1 MGVAHD
7 RVAIWKDVL
16 DVSAMHDPAHPA
28 IAVPVPARLALVSI
42 TGFWAVWLAL
52 VTGRAWVMGWPDQ
65 GGMLVRRLGMTLIG
79 LGLAWC
85 LHLTLRRT
93 AAALL
98 PIRAAAAFLTCAPA
112 AMLFA
117 ALNSYLFYRWLPVPS
132 VLPDLARWEDGA
144 VLRTAI
150 ADGFVTWYFFF
161 AAWAAFLLA
170 LGVVGEVRAV
180 ERQRAAAETAA
191 HDARLAMLRL
201 QVDPHFLFNA
211 LNALAAMVAGG
222 ETRAAG
228 AMIRNLAAF
237 FRAGLVENPVADI
250 PLADE
255 VEFQRLYLAI
265 EQARFGDRLSV
276 EINVARSLHGIM
288 LPPLILQP
296 LIENAVKH
304 GLGATTARVTIGI
317 CGRCEGGVLQLHVS
331 DRACGTSAR
340 ATVASWPSTGIGLAN
355 VRARLAARFGPG
367 AALTAG
373 AAEGGWETTLSIPM
387 TGTDG

>member
-1 MGVAHD
+1 M
-7 RVAIWKDVL
+7 L
-16 DVSAMHDPAHPA
+16 DIPAMHDPARPA
-28 IAVPVPARLALVSI
+28 VAIPVSTRLALASI
-42 TGFWAVWLAL
+42 AGFWAVWLAL
-52 VTGRAWVMGWPDQ
+52 VTGRALVMGWPDQ
-65 GGMLVRRLGMTLIG
+65 GGMLARRLGMTLVG
-79 LGLAWC
+79 VGLAWC
-85 LHLTLRRT
+85 IHMGLRRMVSVR
-93 AAALL
+93 L
-98 PIRAAAAFLTCAPA
+98 PIRAAAAFLACAPA

-117 ALNSYLFYRWLPVPS
+117 ALNSFLFYRWLPVPS

-180 ERQRAAAETAA
+180 ERQRAAAETVAR
-191 HDARLAMLRL
+191 DARLAMLRL

-237 FRAGLVENPVADI
+237 FRAGLVEDPVADI

-255 VEFQRLYLAI
+255 VEFQRLYLTI

-276 EINVARSLHGIM
+276 EIDVPASLHGIM
-288 LPPLILQP
+288 LPPLVLQP
-296 LIENAVKH
+296 LVENAVKH
-304 GLGATTARVTIGI
+304 GLGATTAPVTIGI
-317 CGRCEGGVLQLHVS
+317 RGQCEGGTLHLHVT
-331 DRACGTSAR
+331 DRASGTAVR
-340 ATVASWPSTGIGLAN
+340 RHVVPLPSTGIGLAN
-355 VRARLAARFGPG
+355 AKARLATRFGAG
-367 AALTAG
+367 VTISAG
-373 AAEGGWETTLSIPM
+373 AVEGGWDSIVSIPM
-387 TGTDG
+387 ASTHG

>member
-1 MGVAHD
+1 
-7 RVAIWKDVL
+7 
-16 DVSAMHDPAHPA
+16 MHDPARPA
-28 IAVPVPARLALVSI
+28 VAVPVPTRQALASI
-42 TGFWAVWLAL
+42 AGFWAVWLTL
-52 VTGRAWVMGWPDQ
+52 VTGRALAMGWPDQ
-65 GGMLVRRLGMTLIG
+65 GGMLLRRLGMTLVG
-79 LGLAWC
+79 VGLAWC
-85 LHLTLRRT
+85 IYLGLRRIT
-93 AAALL
+93 SARL
-98 PIRAAAAFLTCAPA
+98 PIRAAMAFLMCAPA

-144 VLRTAI
+144 VLRTGI

-170 LGVVGEVRAV
+170 LGVVGEVRTV
-180 ERQRAAAETAA
+180 ERQRAAAEAA
-191 HDARLAMLRL
+191 ARDAKLAMLRL

-211 LNALAAMVAGG
+211 LNALLAMVAGG

-276 EINVARSLHGIM
+276 EIDVPPSLGSIM

-296 LIENAVKH
+296 LVENAIKH
-304 GLGATTARVTIGI
+304 GLGATTAQVTIGI
-317 CGRCEGGVLQLHVS
+317 RGRCEGGTIHLHVT
-331 DRACGTSAR
+331 DRASGT
-340 ATVASWPSTGIGLAN
+340 ATGRHVVSLPSTGIGLTNA
-355 VRARLAARFGPG
+355 RARLATRFGAG
-367 AALTAG
+367 VTLSAG
-373 AAEGGWETTLSIPM
+373 AVEGGWDSVVSIPM
-387 TGTDG
+387 AGTHG